1 MYWEGGQGGG
11 RDKGDGV
18 KGVGEKG
25 AGDGERGGGGRKI
38 LGAGV
43 ISIYQN
49 LLYLTD
55 FTLFLWTSMQ

>member
-1 MYWEGGQGGG
+1 M
-11 RDKGDGV
+11 GDGV

-55 FTLFLWTSMQ
+55 FTLFL